1 MSEKDYKRGLNM
13 IRYGGIVVT
22 LMVFVSL
29 LGFSV
34 IVGGALGQNLL
45 SSMGIYII
53 GFTVGVAILS
63 AVLYF
68 VYRAYLQ
75 SKLKA

>member
-1 MSEKDYKRGLNM
+1 
-13 IRYGGIVVT
+13 V
-22 LMVFVSL
+22 MVFVSL

-53 GFTVGVAILS
+53 GFTIGVAVLS
-63 AVLYF
+63 VALYF